1 MADASDAYAR
11 SLEEHGLEDV
21 QPLYRTLLRKLKSQ
35 DASAYEQAVA
45 RYRADV
51 ETVEATSDTDPV
63 AVWLAYGCWLAK
75 TIEPGS
81 LTAIAGNGRAEAT
94 TELPPLGRMLIHLPE
109 ATNRRGFVLA
119 MPTKATPAQR
129 ETAALLC
136 E

>member
-1 MADASDAYAR
+1 MADVNDAYAR

-21 QPLYRTLLRKLKSQ
+21 QPLYRVLLRKLKSQ

-45 RYRADV
+45 RYREDV
-51 ETVEATSDTDPV
+51 EAVGATSGVDPV
-63 AVWLAYGCWLAK
+63 AMWLAYGCWLAEI
-75 TIEPGS
+75 IEPGS
-81 LTAIAGNGRAEAT
+81 LMTIGDNGRAEAT
-94 TELPPLGRMLIHLPE
+94 TEAPAPGHMLIHLPE

-119 MPTKATPAQR
+119 MPSDATPAQR

>member
-11 SLEEHGLEDV
+11 ALEEHELEDV
-21 QPLYRTLLRKLKSQ
+21 QPLYRALLRKLKSQ
-35 DASAYEQAVA
+35 DAATYEEAVA
-45 RYRADV
+45 RYRDDV
-51 ETVEATSDTDPV
+51 EAVEATSDTDPV
-63 AVWLAYGCWLAK
+63 AVWLAYGCWLAE

-81 LTAIAGNGRAEAT
+81 LTAIADNGRAEPT
-94 TELPPLGRMLIHLPE
+94 TEVPPPGRMLIHLPE

-119 MPTKATPAQR
+119 MPSEPTPAQR